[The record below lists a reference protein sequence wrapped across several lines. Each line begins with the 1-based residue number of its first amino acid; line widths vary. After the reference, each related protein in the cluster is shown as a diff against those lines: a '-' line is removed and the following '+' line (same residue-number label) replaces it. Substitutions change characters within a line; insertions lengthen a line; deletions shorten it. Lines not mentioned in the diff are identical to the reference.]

1 MGRGPIEPG
10 EMSTRT
16 VVVVTAL
23 VVLAGAAAA
32 APAGALDAVAAP
44 AQSDAGGN
52 ASNASFGASVSAFM
66 QASAAETEG
75 TVENGMFAAAFNRTA
90 DRQARTGLVTGRAK
104 ALEMRLDRLREE
116 RAALLNE
123 SGNLTVAER
132 AKAARLAAR
141 IESLR
146 ESINQ
151 TETAANRAG
160 VNVTR
165 LDELRKSAGQ
175 LAGPEVAALATGL
188 VDSPGRG
195 PPGEVGPPNDRGPEG
210 NEVGPPENAGNGSDG
225 SGNGPPFG
233 GNESD
238 GDHPRGGPGEGGNG
252 SDGPPDHAGNAS
264 DGGQ

>member
-23 VVLAGAAAA
+23 VVLAGVAAG
-32 APAGALDAVAAP
+32 APAGALDAVAEP

-75 TVENGMFAAAFNRTA
+75 TVDNGMFAAAFNRTG
-90 DRQARTGLVTGRAK
+90 DPQAKKGLVTGRAK

-116 RAALLNE
+116 RAALLNG
-123 SGNLTVAER
+123 SGNLSVSER

-165 LDELRKSAGQ
+165 LDELQQSAGQ

-188 VDSPGRG
+188 VDNPGRG
-195 PPGEVGPPNDRGPEG
+195 PPGNAGPPSDRAPEG
-210 NEVGPPENAGNGSDG
+210 NEVGPPENVGNDSAG

-238 GDHPRGGPGEGGNG
+238 GDHPGNGPAGAGNG
-252 SDGPPDHAGNAS
+252 SDNRPDHAGNES
-264 DGGQ
+264 GEGQ